1 MEIRLELMAL
11 VIIESVSEPFEWRRE
26 EDGEGLLL
34 WPEALVAAPMGKVD
48 PVEVVEAAAAA
59 TGIVET
65 LEEEKEFGGRM
76 DARW

>member
-11 VIIESVSEPFEWRRE
+11 VIIESVSELFEGRRE
-26 EDGEGLLL
+26 EEGEGLLL
-34 WPEALVAAPMGKVD
+34 WPETVVPTGKVD
-48 PVEVVEAAAAA
+48 PVEAVEAAAAA
-59 TGIVET
+59 TGIVEA